1 MPHIFYHSN
10 DFSIFLYSPV
20 RLRIVLLFVLICSD
34 CHSHASM
41 LIELG
46 FTPLET
52 ADRLGHESVKT
63 TLDTYSHLYPNKDQK
78 LADRL
83 NQFRQT
89 PWQKKTL
96 KTTCPLW
103 YIKHKKSTH
112 SKVDAYQKV
121 NFLSM
126 RGAHPVCRRGGHFFC
141 FFLLSRKNRDFNLI
155 HFKVI
160 KVAILIL
167 QHHINITQ

>member
-1 MPHIFYHSN
+1 MPHIFYRSN

-46 FTPLET
+46 FTTLET
-52 ADRLGHESVKT
+52 DDELGHKSVKT
-63 TLDTYSHLYPNKDQK
+63 TLDTYSHLYSNKDQK

-89 PWQKKTL
+89 PWQRKTL
-96 KTTCPLW
+96 EATCPLW

-126 RGAHPVCRRGGHFFC
+126 RGAHLVCRRGGHYFFSY
-141 FFLLSRKNRDFNLI
+141 FSYRYRIEISTLY
-155 HFKVI
+155 
-160 KVAILIL
+160 ILR
-167 QHHINITQ
+167 